1 MNKEQRLAV
10 DDLKKI
16 GASELLSLQRK
27 QRFMS
32 AFFGDK
38 TGEAA
43 KRDVQI
49 NIALEE
55 LGQ

>member
-1 MNKEQRLAV
+1 VNKEQRLAV
-10 DDLKKI
+10 DDLKKL
-16 GASELLSLQRK
+16 GASELLSLQK
-27 QRFMS
+27 TQRFMS
-32 AFFGDK
+32 AFFKDT

-43 KRDVQI
+43 KRDVLI